1 MKPSTIATRRATAL
15 LALVMAGAWLV
26 PSLAAVTLRELASDP
41 GLTPKRF
48 ANHFENFAYEF
59 MPYVQLPEVF
69 LRRRAGDCDD
79 YAILADHVLRPK
91 GYQTRIIHVSM
102 LGSDIGHAVCYVDDD
117 RVYLD
122 YNNRKYFFNLT
133 RCDRSI
139 RAIATKVAKSFERN
153 WVTAAVYTYDYDEDK
168 KKRVMTVV
176 RTDDPALDP
185 DRPENLAR
193 P

>member
-1 MKPSTIATRRATAL
+1 MHPGKISVRRHARL
-15 LALVMAGAWLV
+15 LVLVLGVLLLTPAM
-26 PSLAAVTLRELASDP
+26 PAVTLRELRADAN
-41 GLTPKRF
+41 LTPKRF

-59 MPYVQLPEVF
+59 VPYVQYPEVF

-79 YAILADHVLRPK
+79 YAILADHILREK
-91 GYQTRIIHVSM
+91 GYQTRIVHVSL

-122 YNNRKYFFNLT
+122 YNNRRFFFNLT
-133 RCDRSI
+133 RCERSI

-153 WVTAAVYTYDYDEDK
+153 WTTAAVYTYDYAEDR

-176 RTDDPALDP
+176 KTDDPALDP

>member
-1 MKPSTIATRRATAL
+1 MSPRNTSACRPASL
-15 LALVMAGAWLV
+15 LAFVLGGLLLA
-26 PSLAAVTLRELASDP
+26 PSLLAVTLRELKADQK
-41 GLTPKRF
+41 LTPKRF

-59 MPYVQLPEVF
+59 VPYVQYPEVF

-79 YAILADHVLRPK
+79 YAILADHILREK
-91 GYQTRIIHVSM
+91 GYQTRIVHVSL
-102 LGSDIGHAVCYVDDD
+102 LGSDIGHAVCYVDED

-122 YNNRKYFFNLT
+122 YNNRRFFFNLT

-139 RAIATKVAKSFERN
+139 RAIATKVAKSFDRN
-153 WVTAAVYTYDYDEDK
+153 WTTAAVYTYDYDEDR

-176 RTDDPALDP
+176 KTDDPALDP
-185 DRPENLAR
+185 DRTENLAR